1 MRDMRG
7 VIIAEGDIVIGIDVC
22 CLDYRIGVVTKT
34 SDTKGYVYLD
44 GREVGYDKSDCLV
57 LPNHYKEKVVE

>member
-7 VIIAEGDIVIGIDVC
+7 VTIAEGDIVMGIDVC

-34 SDTKGYVYLD
+34 NNIKGYVYLD
-44 GREVGYDKSDCLV
+44 GCEGGYDKEDCLV